1 MCARREMTNLSP
13 LCKRVWQKKKSHL
26 RAAFQASQNPPRIA
40 PLSLC
45 DPRAPVTRPRPL
57 GRRPRPLGVHLA
69 PPPIR
74 PRLAIA
80 RAVCAR
86 SFPPLP
92 TRRAEACVHDE
103 STRSVWRPK
112 RVIRQPLPRPRP
124 TGERCGLADCV
135 LTRHQHPRPSRKR
148 MRAVRARKAQS
159 LAQPDRRGRRIA
171 ESPAGDAKRCASARL
186 LCTHGNPPSNHAAT
200 PPNQVVWPL
209 RHAAAQGRIDPPSGG
224 PRASGDGADRVCG
237 ARESTR
243 ERVAWGADT
252 THPPSPT
259 PTRSPHP
266 PCVQGL
272 LCVLLR
278 GSTLPPWTRPHPSAI
293 LHPMSKVSSVLL

>member
-1 MCARREMTNLSP
+1 MRNPKAGPRGRRRAPCMNARSFFL
-13 LCKRVWQKKKSHL
+13 V
-26 RAAFQASQNPPRIA
+26 PPREREEGRA
-40 PLSLC
+40 GGGAVANAASLC

-57 GRRPRPLGVHLA
+57 ESRPRPLGVHLA

-148 MRAVRARKAQS
+148 MRAVGARKAQA
-159 LAQPDRRGRRIA
+159 LRNQTVEGAG
-171 ESPAGDAKRCASARL
+171 SP
-186 LCTHGNPPSNHAAT
+186 N
-200 PPNQVVWPL
+200 
-209 RHAAAQGRIDPPSGG
+209 
-224 PRASGDGADRVCG
+224 
-237 ARESTR
+237 
-243 ERVAWGADT
+243 
-252 THPPSPT
+252 
-259 PTRSPHP
+259 
-266 PCVQGL
+266 
-272 LCVLLR
+272 
-278 GSTLPPWTRPHPSAI
+278 LPPATRKACERAPA
-293 LHPMSKVSSVLL
+293 LHPRKPPVEPRRHTT

>member
-1 MCARREMTNLSP
+1 MRNPKAGPRGRRRAPCMNARSFFL
-13 LCKRVWQKKKSHL
+13 V
-26 RAAFQASQNPPRIA
+26 PPREREEGMA
-40 PLSLC
+40 GGGAVANAASLC
-45 DPRAPVTRPRPL
+45 DPRAPVTLPRPL
-57 GRRPRPLGVHLA
+57 ESRPRPLGVHLA

-112 RVIRQPLPRPRP
+112 RAIRQPLPRPRP

-171 ESPAGDAKRCASARL
+171 ESPAGDAKGVRARACSAPTETPRR
-186 LCTHGNPPSNHAAT
+186 THAAT
-200 PPNQVVWPL
+200 PPNQAVWPL
-209 RHAAAQGRIDPPSGG
+209 RPGAAQGRTDPPSGG
-224 PRASGDGADRVCG
+224 PRASGDGAD
-237 ARESTR
+237 
-243 ERVAWGADT
+243 
-252 THPPSPT
+252 
-259 PTRSPHP
+259 
-266 PCVQGL
+266 CVWWSG
-272 LCVLLR
+272 
-278 GSTLPPWTRPHPSAI
+278 
-293 LHPMSKVSSVLL
+293 